1 VQAAVLAT
9 GIITHVDVAV
19 AAALPS
25 GAAYAWDLTFNHY
38 SAGAVT
44 GQSGDVPPFSLK
56 ASKLTGFNAAVVLST
71 LHNGGDVLSGTFG
84 VTYAGAAAGALAMVP
99 HNATAAALR
108 TALVAQLGLPPA
120 TAVTRTGPSTVGEYV
135 WRVTLPGATV
145 LASGSSF
152 TLDSTA
158 LSGTAAAATAA
169 VVVPAV
175 QPLGGAFTVAV
186 GASPAVTV
194 AYNATAAALQA
205 ALAASA
211 PGVTVSDTAAAA
223 ATGSKQWQLTFA
235 PLRYAGGSVLVT
247 PVNTALT
254 GAGIAL
260 AASTVAPAVSADVAL
275 LTIAP
280 STSGSFLL
288 LAGFMSVS
296 ATVATPAAAL
306 SAALSALPGIGSVYV
321 EQTVNAVTGALE
333 WRLLFATAFTSASA
347 LTLDTTG
354 LAVPGSVVLTVE
366 HTATAGI
373 AALAGSYALRYSQLC
388 DERASGV
395 WCVPAVT
402 PPLSVASVTAAADA
416 TAALEQL
423 PGVLDVTVQAVTA
436 HAVPAYSGFGIAS
449 TELRLQVAFNK
460 VRLSI
465 LLLLSSLHALL

>member
-1 VQAAVLAT
+1 MLLL
-9 GIITHVDVAV
+9 HR
-19 AAALPS
+19 ALM
-25 GAAYAWDLTFNHY
+25 L
-38 SAGAVT
+38 
-44 GQSGDVPPFSLK
+44 
-56 ASKLTGFNAAVVLST
+56 
-71 LHNGGDVLSGTFG
+71 
-84 VTYAGAAAGALAMVP
+84 
-99 HNATAAALR
+99 
-108 TALVAQLGLPPA
+108 
-120 TAVTRTGPSTVGEYV
+120 TRTGPSTVGKYV

-158 LSGTAAAATAA
+158 LSGTAAAVTAA
-169 VVVPAV
+169 VVVLAV
-175 QPLGGAFTVAV
+175 QSLGGAFTVAV

-194 AYNATAAALQA
+194 PYNATTATALQA

-223 ATGSKQWQLTFA
+223 ATGAKQWLVTFA

-254 GAGIAL
+254 GAGITL
-260 AASTVAPAVSADVAL
+260 GVSTVAPAISADVAL

-288 LAGFMSVS
+288 VAGFMSVS

-347 LTLDTTG
+347 LTLDTSG
-354 LAVPGSVVLTVE
+354 LAVPASVVLTTE
-366 HTATAGI
+366 HTASTGI
-373 AALAGSYALRYSQLC
+373 AALVGSYALQYSQLC
-388 DERASGV
+388 DERSSGV

-402 PPLSVASVTAAADA
+402 PPLSVTSVTAAADA

-423 PGVLDVTVQAVTA
+423 PEVLDATVQIVTA
-436 HAVPAYSGFGIAS
+436 AAVPAYSGYDIAS
-449 TELRLQVAFNK
+449 TELRVQVASRRS
-460 VRLSI
+460 VSC
-465 LLLLSSLHALL
+465 